1 MFVAGEQALGME
13 NLGIPDNLITASS
26 MYDLKHAPYMGRLNS
41 GKSESSI
48 GAWVPEQKGSMYDK
62 MLLKC

>member
-1 MFVAGEQALGME
+1 MLVAGEQALGME
-13 NLGIPDNLITASS
+13 NLGIPDDAVTASS
-26 MYDLKHAPYMGRLNS
+26 MYDLKHAPCMGRLNS

-48 GAWVPEQKGSMYDK
+48 GAWVPKQQGRMYHE